1 MKFVFGKQDT
11 TTLDRAQ
18 ERCCLLTNGPG
29 GYLSVSA
36 AFSVTRCDQ
45 GVLAAART
53 APNDRWTLVHRLS
66 EALTV
71 GEEQVFLSTQTFA
84 DDAPPPAVRSGGP
97 SVRGETGR
105 TLEIVFSLEGGTAWS
120 PASFPRAGR
129 SPATTPRT
137 RPFCCST
144 ACGYTTAGPGT
155 PVSSAGPGR
164 SWSALSPPTAGGPA
178 TPSAWSRTAHLRGG
192 GAGPGDM
199 DGRLRGGPSAP
210 RHGKPVEINAHWY
223 NALRMMEELSA
234 LTAADGREYYG
245 PGRAG
250 LGELQPGVLDGG

>member
-71 GEEQVFLSTQTFA
+71 GEEQVFLSTHLRGRRAASCCEIRRTI
-84 DDAPPPAVRSGGP
+84 GP
-97 SVRGETGR
+97 GETGR

-210 RHGKPVEINAHWY
+210 RHGKPVEINAYWY

>member
-1 MKFVFGKQDT
+1 M
-11 TTLDRAQ
+11 
-18 ERCCLLTNGPG
+18 
-29 GYLSVSA
+29 
-36 AFSVTRCDQ
+36 TRCDQ

-210 RHGKPVEINAHWY
+210 VRCTRTIRRNSVVRYWREGLDLVTWMDVCAVGHLPPPPA
-223 NALRMMEELSA
+223 
-234 LTAADGREYYG
+234 TASPWRSTPTGTTPCG
-245 PGRAG
+245 
-250 LGELQPGVLDGG
+250 

>member
-11 TTLDRAQ
+11 TTLDQAQ

-53 APNDRWTLVHRLS
+53 ASNDRWTLVHRLS

-97 SVRGETGR
+97 SVRGR
-105 TLEIVFSLEGGTAWS
+105 RGGPWRSSS
-120 PASFPRAGR
+120 PWRAGR
-129 SPATTPRT
+129 P
-137 RPFCCST
+137 
-144 ACGYTTAGPGT
+144 GPQ
-155 PVSSAGPGR
+155 PLSRGR
-164 SWSALSPPTAGGPA
+164 GGAPLQHRGRG
-178 TPSAWSRTAHLRGG
+178 PSAAPLRVDILRQDRGRRFRPQGLAGHGAHYRRLPPGDPPRHPHGAGRPHLRGG